1 MIAYIIQP
9 DCMSI
14 AQLTTDKMDLNK
26 LYKLLSTDV
35 KEVRT
40 IDAVGDYSN
49 PDNTDLI
56 YIDDEGLLIDE
67 NYAFSFNDN
76 AYFGRGIVLG
86 NDAEGKSTSPMM
98 PIEYYM
104 KSIRLPK
111 GVIKTEDFIRPP
123 VILPFDSLE
132 DVVDLINE

>member
-1 MIAYIIQP
+1 
-9 DCMSI
+9 MSI
-14 AQLTTDKMDLNK
+14 AQLTTDKMDLDK
-26 LYKLLSTDV
+26 LYQLLSTDV
-35 KEVRT
+35 KQVRT
-40 IDAVGDYSN
+40 IDAVRDYSN
-49 PDNTDLI
+49 PDNTDII

-111 GVIKTEDFIRPP
+111 GVIKTEDFYHPP
-123 VILPFDSLE
+123 VFVPMD
-132 DVVDLINE
+132 

>member
-1 MIAYIIQP
+1 MYAYIIQP

-40 IDAVGDYSN
+40 IDAVRDYSN
-49 PDNTDLI
+49 PDNSDLI

-111 GVIKTEDFIRPP
+111 GVIKTEDFYHPP
-123 VILPFDSLE
+123 IFVPMD
-132 DVVDLINE
+132 

>member
-1 MIAYIIQP
+1 MNAYIIQP

-14 AQLTTDKMDLNK
+14 AQLTTDEMDLNK

-76 AYFGRGIVLG
+76 AYFGRGIVIGTDEKG
-86 NDAEGKSTSPMM
+86 NNTSPMM

-104 KSIRLPK
+104 KSIRLPD
-111 GVIKTEDFIRPP
+111 GLVKTEDFLHPP
-123 VILPFDSLE
+123 VFVPLD
-132 DVVDLINE
+132 

>member
-1 MIAYIIQP
+1 MYAYIIQP

-35 KEVRT
+35 KKVRT
-40 IDAVGDYSN
+40 IDAVRDYSN
-49 PDNTDLI
+49 PDNSDLI

-111 GVIKTEDFIRPP
+111 GVIKTEDFIQPP

>member
-1 MIAYIIQP
+1 MNAYIIQP

-14 AQLTTDKMDLNK
+14 AQLTTDKMDLDK
-26 LYKLLSTDV
+26 IYKLLSTDV

-76 AYFGRGIVLG
+76 AYFGRGLILG
-86 NDAEGKSTSPMM
+86 NDAEGNSTSPMM

-104 KSIRLPK
+104 RSIRLPE
-111 GVIKTEDFIRPP
+111 GLLKTEEYLQPP
-123 VILPFDSLE
+123 VFVPMD
-132 DVVDLINE
+132 